1 MGMGGAG
8 VDIFV
13 ALQHPTVLSTQ
24 CSDHL
29 ALLLHPI
36 HPPIHLAEAAL
47 LPVVDSVDLV
57 VLPPVPPRVFL
68 ANLHLKQHPLPR
80 LPVDLVVDLLEPLVE
95 SVGQL

>member
-1 MGMGGAG
+1 
-8 VDIFV
+8 
-13 ALQHPTVLSTQ
+13 
-24 CSDHL
+24 
-29 ALLLHPI
+29 
-36 HPPIHLAEAAL
+36 
-47 LPVVDSVDLV
+47 VVDSVDLV